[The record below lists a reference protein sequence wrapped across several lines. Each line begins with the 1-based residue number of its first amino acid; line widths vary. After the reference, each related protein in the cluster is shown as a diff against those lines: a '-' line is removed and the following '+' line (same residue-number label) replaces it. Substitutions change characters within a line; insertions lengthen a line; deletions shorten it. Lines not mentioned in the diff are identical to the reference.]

1 MKVYY
6 NYLPKQFSNTK
17 EIFKDWKKLNKKTFL
32 YKHGHLRP
40 NTYEITSANYREGY
54 NLYFSKNGNNN
65 QIFNNKLK
73 KIRFSPEEKLK
84 INKFLKRSKLNLNF
98 KELMNYIKNSIRM
111 REYSKYIFT
120 KSIDL
125 LFENIKILC
134 KRLNISVKDSSY
146 LKINQIT
153 DLYYNLSNHNLS
165 DYFKEE
171 IEKNKYDYELNQNFK
186 LPETISSTQ
195 DIYFHYESQNKIN
208 FVGNKSV
215 YSEILFLKN
224 KPINIKSVKNKIV
237 CIESAD
243 PGYDFIFLANIKGL
257 ITKYG
262 GINSHMS
269 VRCSELNI
277 PAAIGVGESKFNQII
292 KRKKIELNCETKK
305 IEFLQ

>member
-1 MKVYY
+1 GLARNAFVATDILNSLINEKILSREKV
-6 NYLPKQFSNTK
+6 NSFLIEINTITS

-54 NLYFSKNGNNN
+54 NLYFSKNDNNN

-171 IEKNKYDYELNQNFK
+171 IEKNKY
-186 LPETISSTQ
+186 
-195 DIYFHYESQNKIN
+195 
-208 FVGNKSV
+208 
-215 YSEILFLKN
+215 
-224 KPINIKSVKNKIV
+224 
-237 CIESAD
+237 
-243 PGYDFIFLANIKGL
+243 
-257 ITKYG
+257 
-262 GINSHMS
+262 
-269 VRCSELNI
+269 
-277 PAAIGVGESKFNQII
+277 
-292 KRKKIELNCETKK
+292 
-305 IEFLQ
+305 